1 MLRGVDQNVTR
12 KYIESMNGQLVVVGG
27 RLAGKMTIS
36 VVAYQRGGNNTK
48 PHLRELVANTLKE
61 FGLSGILE

>member
-1 MLRGVDQNVTR
+1 
-12 KYIESMNGQLVVVGG
+12 MNGQLVVVGG